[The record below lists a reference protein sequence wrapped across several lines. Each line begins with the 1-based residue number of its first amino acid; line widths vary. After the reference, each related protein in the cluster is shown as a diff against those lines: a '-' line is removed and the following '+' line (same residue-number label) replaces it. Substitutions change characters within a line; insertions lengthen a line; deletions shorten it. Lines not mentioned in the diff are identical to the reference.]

1 MKEATS
7 NSFQSKGVKLT
18 GINQRAYLDPEYVG
32 LDWIRGLI
40 PLTESVV
47 QRPAG
52 ITRLMPIND
61 DQRNTLGQ
69 QRVLAIHQTFN
80 SNDLILIQT
89 DSAIYSVTLD
99 ELMNRA
105 STPSLVGLPEDYQEN
120 MAKAIIVHRVQPSA
134 SVGGI
139 AAANTEYQAPLT
151 DIVSQTNPDGTSVI
165 FATLSSSKITLPA
178 GAYRLEGWAM
188 FCAESA
194 ACECRLRW
202 WNETTGLPLFSGLL
216 NEYFRGITSGAGQ
229 NGIVHFAGDFSLAGT
244 SVIYIKQA
252 HSVADNTRGFGKN
265 TGAGTFTTHIGGVAT
280 SINEIYRMVTIY
292 KTA

>member
-32 LDWIRGLI
+32 LDWIRGLA

-89 DSAIYSVTLD
+89 DSAI
-99 ELMNRA
+99 R
-105 STPSLVGLPEDYQEN
+105 LPNLQ
-120 MAKAIIVHRVQPSA
+120 
-134 SVGGI
+134 
-139 AAANTEYQAPLT
+139 
-151 DIVSQTNPDGTSVI
+151 DI
-165 FATLSSSKITLPA
+165 
-178 GAYRLEGWAM
+178 GA
-188 FCAESA
+188 
-194 ACECRLRW
+194 
-202 WNETTGLPLFSGLL
+202 
-216 NEYFRGITSGAGQ
+216 
-229 NGIVHFAGDFSLAGT
+229 
-244 SVIYIKQA
+244 
-252 HSVADNTRGFGKN
+252 
-265 TGAGTFTTHIGGVAT
+265 
-280 SINEIYRMVTIY
+280 
-292 KTA
+292 